1 MKKSALAC
9 VLLFA
14 VAALSQS
21 QTITVTSPNGGENWV
36 LGSPH
41 NITWRSSG
49 VTGKVNILLFNRN
62 QRVGVIQSDV
72 AVSAGSFSWI
82 VGNYQGGTAAP
93 GTNYKVEIRKPQT
106 EILDASDRPFTISGA
121 PAPASITV
129 TSPNGGE
136 TWYTN
141 AVHEVRWTSSGISG
155 SVTISLKKGGAV
167 IRSWT
172 AENTGSSYGSYSWA
186 QAGTDYRIRVEDS
199 ADPAVF
205 DESDQNFTIQV
216 PPGPTPPPPGTG
228 GQAPPSRIPGI
239 TSFKINNDAQ
249 STFSTTVILNN
260 SVLLEKADEY
270 RADERNDFSNRPDWL
285 PYNSAPKYTFIDQGE
300 GEKKVYFQ
308 VKYGFAFSGVVSDT
322 IRYTVP
328 RAMQDA
334 VTRDIPGPVR
344 LTADPKITSAA
355 IRIIRTW
362 AQEEAYDKKY
372 TIELAYDF
380 EVEDVPN
387 ADKLS
392 IDVLA
397 IPKSGLIPSGG
408 GDWPPEASQHHRYS
422 EGTRSGTAIRISGRM
437 TIVHNGLY
445 ALVGS
450 SPGLLW
456 LSELIKFAINI
467 PPDYGYRDSNT
478 DNNQVTKEI
487 QFSVGSAKKSKTC
500 CDCALPLGIDGQDW
514 NFSLRDLVPQY
525 AWIAGSILR
534 LNQCG
539 DTGWTG
545 TELKCDRLSLVA
557 GQGER
562 LVRFTRRPDRA
573 SLMGTVY
580 YRCEGL
586 GNWYNLGE
594 ATATQGEQ
602 ECPGAQFWWEV
613 ETYFIE
619 PTVVN

>member
-1 MKKSALAC
+1 MKKLTLAC

-14 VAALSQS
+14 IAALSQS

-49 VTGKVNILLFNRN
+49 VTGKVNILLFNGN

-93 GTNYKVEIRKPQT
+93 GTNYKVQIRKPQT
-106 EILDASDRPFTISGA
+106 EILDASDRPFTISETPV
-121 PAPASITV
+121 PAPALTITV

-155 SVTISLKKGGAV
+155 NVTISLKKGVAV
-167 IRSWT
+167 VRSWT

-186 QAGTDYRIRVEDS
+186 QAGTDYKIRVENS
-199 ADPAVF
+199 NGSVF
-205 DESDQNFTIQV
+205 DESDRNFTIQV
-216 PPGPTPPPPGTG
+216 PAGPTPPPPG
-228 GQAPPSRIPGI
+228 PGVQPRQ
-239 TSFKINNDAQ
+239 TELA
-249 STFSTTVILNN
+249 
-260 SVLLEKADEY
+260 
-270 RADERNDFSNRPDWL
+270 
-285 PYNSAPKYTFIDQGE
+285 
-300 GEKKVYFQ
+300 
-308 VKYGFAFSGVVSDT
+308 GVVKL
-322 IRYTVP
+322 P
-328 RAMQDA
+328 ELK
-334 VTRDIPGPVR
+334 R
-344 LTADPKITSAA
+344 LIVDPKITYAT
-355 IRIIRTW
+355 IRIIRTS

-372 TIELAYDF
+372 TIELTYDF

-397 IPKSGLIPSGG
+397 IPKSALMPSGG
-408 GDWPPEASQHHRYS
+408 GDWPAEATQHHRYS

-437 TIVHNGLY
+437 TIVHYGLY

-456 LSELIKFAINI
+456 LSELIKFVINI

-500 CDCALPLGIDGQDW
+500 CDCIGPFGIDGQTW

-545 TELKCDRLSLVA
+545 TDLKCDRLSLVPT
-557 GQGER
+557 QGER
-562 LVRFTRRPDRA
+562 LVSFTRRPDRA

-594 ATATQGEQ
+594 ATATQGEEQ
-602 ECPGAQFWWEV
+602 CAGAQFWWEV

-619 PTVVN
+619 PSVVN